1 MIRKAEI
8 TFEPDDVDD
17 FATCLLKVATAD
29 QKELDRLSENSIH
42 LIQSHDIKRTL
53 AIFEGL
59 YRGDQ
64 DARQQSDDN
73 LEEYSKPIGR
83 LNVAARRAEA
93 RMRKQALKA
102 LGRINDFG
110 DEIKDGLEEIR
121 SDVVKQAKK
130 VDKQVRRGVK
140 KTVTKAKKTIKRQ
153 AK

>member
-1 MIRKAEI
+1 
-8 TFEPDDVDD
+8 
-17 FATCLLKVATAD
+17 LKIATAD

-83 LNVAARRAEA
+83 LNDAVRRAEA
-93 RMRKQALKA
+93 RMRKQALVA
-102 LGRINDFG
+102 LGKISDLG
-110 DEIKDGLEEIR
+110 DEIKDGLDELR
-121 SDVVKQAKK
+121 ADVVKQAKK
-130 VDKQVRRGVK
+130 VDKQVRKGVK
-140 KTVTKAKKTIKRQ
+140 KTVGKAKKAIKRLDE
-153 AK
+153 